1 MAVTSV
7 PGGEGDTEGCVFPWE
22 NEPHVQHFWLCRC
35 DACCHG
41 DCPNN
46 NLPELIFPTPAPA
59 ATWEGEPS
67 SLMKAS

>member
-1 MAVTSV
+1 M
-7 PGGEGDTEGCVFPWE
+7 
-22 NEPHVQHFWLCRC
+22 QHFWLCRC

-41 DCPNN
+41 DRPNN

-67 SLMKAS
+67 LLMKAS